1 MLIYSQD
8 MKKRQYLSSWAKYE
22 KSKGTLLSSTFKV
35 GEGKV
40 PLFFLIYGS
49 GAEIFG
55 FSHLQSSDSS
65 IRRHRY

>member
-22 KSKGTLLSSTFKV
+22 KSKGTLLSLTFKV

-40 PLFFLIYGS
+40 PLFFLIYGF
-49 GAEIFG
+49 GAE
-55 FSHLQSSDSS
+55 LWPYSDIYASL
-65 IRRHRY
+65 